1 MGEAGLEREGRLGA
15 RRADPDL
22 CGCDRRGLHVV
33 PPRRCMG
40 TVRRSRPAPIGRR
53 PDRGCAQLPTGDT
66 AGMPTGAEATLE
78 LLDWKR
84 RVFALY
90 ADVRASGDPEAAWRQ
105 WRETR
110 DELFR
115 THPQS
120 PLPESG
126 RAAFTQL
133 DYFDYDPAFRVDASL
148 RDLDAP
154 PLPIDASGGGTL
166 TFRPFAT
173 ASFELRRRAA
183 RAGALLARRLRR
195 RRLPPLPRRDE
206 RTRDV
211 RRRPVHPRYGQGCRP
226 RRRKGLARA
235 RLQLRLQPVLL
246 VRPRLGLPAVAAR
259 EQAAARGSPRA
270 SGSADE
276 RADSR
281 AARAPHGDRRDRPG
295 RCSRR

>member
-1 MGEAGLEREGRLGA
+1 
-15 RRADPDL
+15 
-22 CGCDRRGLHVV
+22 
-33 PPRRCMG
+33 MG
-40 TVRRSRPAPIGRR
+40 TVRWFRPAPIGRR
-53 PDRGCAQLPTGDT
+53 PDRLCAQLPTGDT

-90 ADVRASGDPEAAWRQ
+90 ADVRASGDSEAAWRQ

-173 ASFELRRRAA
+173 ASFEL
-183 RAGALLARRLRR
+183 AGEPLALELYWLDAYGGGVFLPFRDATSGRETYGGGRYILDTVKGADLGGGKDSLVLDFNFAYNPSCSYDPGWVCPLPPPAN
-195 RRLPPLPRRDE
+195 RLPLRIAAGE
-206 RTRDV
+206 RFN
-211 RRRPVHPRYGQGCRP
+211 G
-226 RRRKGLARA
+226 
-235 RLQLRLQPVLL
+235 
-246 VRPRLGLPAVAAR
+246 
-259 EQAAARGSPRA
+259 
-270 SGSADE
+270 
-276 RADSR
+276 
-281 AARAPHGDRRDRPG
+281 
-295 RCSRR
+295 